1 MQAFKLARKDESI
14 MIVGLILAAGEGTRM
29 GQPKATLEI
38 DGVRLIDRAVAVFKA
53 AGLEKIFVVLG
64 AWVGEVDGATVI
76 DNKEWSRGMASSLHA
91 GLTYISDVAEIES
104 VVISLVDLPGL
115 TSEAIKVIAGTKR
128 DLVVATYNDVIGHP
142 MKFARSRVSKEILIR
157 LKPASTNGCAS
168 FANAKPFVVIESL
181 GGLEIPLIRA
191 TISTISGRS
200 SGSPPVKRISLMPC
214 ETAAS
219 ITAMSSSVVNKS

>member
-142 MKFARSRVSKEILIR
+142 MKFARSHWAGIMEMAHGDTGARDYLKARSDIHYLR
-157 LKPASTNGCAS
+157 LDDLARGLDVDTPADLQKFLNS
-168 FANAKPFVVIESL
+168 E
-181 GGLEIPLIRA
+181 
-191 TISTISGRS
+191 
-200 SGSPPVKRISLMPC
+200 
-214 ETAAS
+214 
-219 ITAMSSSVVNKS
+219 